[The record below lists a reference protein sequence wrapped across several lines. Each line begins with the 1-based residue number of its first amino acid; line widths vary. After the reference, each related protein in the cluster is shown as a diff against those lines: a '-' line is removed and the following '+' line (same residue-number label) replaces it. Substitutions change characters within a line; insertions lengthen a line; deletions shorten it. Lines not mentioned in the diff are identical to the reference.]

1 MEQTELPRAIT
12 QEPRAVTQ
20 EPIVITP
27 QPTVNTQEPTVIK
40 EQPLTITKNPARVVA
55 GMRTAEL
62 MRKRR
67 LEAKHQEE
75 VISKP
80 KTLKLSDPWLT
91 YALGGISIV
100 GIIVFITKHF
110 NNKTVSSNE
119 PKPNIF
125 IME

>member
-1 MEQTELPRAIT
+1 
-12 QEPRAVTQ
+12 
-20 EPIVITP
+20 
-27 QPTVNTQEPTVIK
+27 
-40 EQPLTITKNPARVVA
+40 
-55 GMRTAEL
+55 

-80 KTLKLSDPWLT
+80 EPFKLSDPWLT

-100 GIIVFITKHF
+100 GIIVFISKHF
-110 NNKTVSSNE
+110 NNNKTVSSNE

-125 IME
+125 VME